1 MNPSLLNLDT
11 LPAKAPEY
19 DLTELFE
26 AGCHFG
32 HQVEKWNPK
41 MKKFIFGEKG
51 GVHIFDLEKTAA
63 QLQLAYNAAY
73 ELGKQGKSM
82 IVVGTKRQAREIV
95 TQTCGDNGVMY
106 IASRWLGGL
115 LTNWDQVKKS
125 LRRMTE
131 IEEGLKTGKFDKYTK
146 YERLQLEKEQGRLER
161 FFHGIRDL
169 KTEPEALFIIDVRR
183 EKNVIREANSMGVFT
198 IGLVDS
204 NSDPTSVDLAIPAND
219 DGQKSLE
226 LIIKAVVDGYV
237 AGKKEVKAAN

>member
-1 MNPSLLNLDT
+1 MNPALFDLSA
-11 LPAKAPEY
+11 LPDKAPEY

-41 MKKFIFGEKG
+41 MKKFIFTQKG
-51 GVHIFDLEKTAA
+51 GVHIFDLEQTAA
-63 QLQLAYNAAY
+63 QLKTAYNAAY
-73 ELGKQGKSM
+73 ALGKNGKNL
-82 IVVGTKRQAREIV
+82 IVVGTKRQARDTV
-95 TQTCGDNGVMY
+95 TTTCTENGVMY

-115 LTNWDQVKKS
+115 MTNWDQVKKS
-125 LRRMTE
+125 LTRMTE
-131 IEEGLKTGKFDKYTK
+131 IENGLKNGKFDHYTK

-161 FFHGIRDL
+161 FFNGIREL
-169 KTEPEALFIIDVRR
+169 KQMPDALFIIDVRK
-183 EKNVIREANSMGVFT
+183 EKNVINEANSMGVFT

-204 NSDPTSVDLAIPAND
+204 NSDPTKVDLAIPAND

-237 AGKKEVKAAN
+237 AGKRDLN